1 MSSPIRTHSLCEV
14 VAGKR
19 IGSSV
24 AIGKIGGG
32 FDGGN
37 FGPLLI
43 HFLQYVVKQIQFQNH
58 NLLQCFPLRLKN
70 R

>member
-43 HFLQYVVKQIQFQNH
+43 HFFTVRREANSISES
-58 NLLQCFPLRLKN
+58 
-70 R
+70 